1 MESRTKKRAS
11 GMKLSLTE
19 MLLALIVDSANVL
32 IWQNTKDGAKGRN
45 RPKSIFKMLTEEK
58 KKDDYQV
65 FRSSED
71 FDEWH
76 RKRMKHG

>member
-1 MESRTKKRAS
+1 MDSRTKRHVS

-65 FRSSED
+65 FRSAED